1 MKSKNSRKI
10 IVHILLLL
18 GITITVF
25 PFVWMI
31 LTSFKTVGEAMQI
44 PPTIFPKKF
53 LTDAYS
59 SIVTALPFGRVYLNT
74 IISTVVTTVV
84 QVLFCSMAAYAF
96 ARIEFPFKNAIFV
109 LVLSV
114 LMVPGQIFLIPQYRI
129 VQSLGLLDTIPA
141 LFLPNL
147 FSAFGTFLLRQ
158 FFMSLPKELEEAA
171 LLDGCN
177 RFQIFGRIMLPLT
190 KAGIVSLVIFTAK
203 FAWNDFMWP
212 LIVNTSMDKMTL
224 VLTEQ
229 AHKYRISP
237 VITNI
242 TSVYGRC
249 PNVIKTAFF
258 NACVVLHT
266 KCEMIGKTY
275 KNTDNATRHTHQR
288 RMRITANSVVFCEL
302 MM

>member
-1 MKSKNSRKI
+1 MKNKSNTKKLFI
-10 IVHILLLL
+10 HLALLL
-18 GITITVF
+18 GVGITVF
-25 PFVWMI
+25 PFLWMV

-44 PPTIFPKKF
+44 PPTFFPKKF

-59 SIVTALPFGRVYLNT
+59 QIITALPFARVYVNT

-109 LVLSV
+109 LLLSV
-114 LMVPGQIFLIPQYRI
+114 LMVPGQIFLIPQYQI
-129 VQSLGLLDTIPA
+129 IQKLGLLDTIPA

-177 RFQIFGRIMLPLT
+177 RYQIFWKIMLPLT
-190 KAGIVSLVIFTAK
+190 KPGIVSLVIFTAK

-212 LIVNTSMDKMTL
+212 LIVNTSPKMMTL
-224 VLTEQ
+224 GPALSTLQGQYTTKYPMQMAGAVMAVIPIIVLFFIFQKQFIEGVAQ
-229 AHKYRISP
+229 S
-237 VITNI
+237 
-242 TSVYGRC
+242 G
-249 PNVIKTAFF
+249 IK
-258 NACVVLHT
+258 
-266 KCEMIGKTY
+266 G
-275 KNTDNATRHTHQR
+275 
-288 RMRITANSVVFCEL
+288 
-302 MM
+302 